1 MANGNNI
8 QYQPFGPFLE
18 GKLRGER
25 AWEILAS
32 CNYDLAWLKLLAYN
46 VMSVMEDENN
56 IEILQ
61 SHILQHATLCRAVPK
76 VYQIVA
82 ELRRR
87 EAKIAKEQT
96 SVRDLEDAVTTK
108 FNCNVMDAGL
118 YATEP
123 DVLYSKIKDMSEQAR
138 IYKVDLFTEDDR
150 KYLEYVLLWL
160 TGNEKFV
167 RIDNDDESLG
177 IVVNQEIRQYLHDF
191 ANHHPRESRE

>member
-1 MANGNNI
+1 MANGNNV

-32 CNYDLAWLKLLAYN
+32 CNYDLTWLRLLAYN

-61 SHILQHATLCRAVPK
+61 SHILQHATLLHATPQ

-96 SVRDLEDAVTTK
+96 SVRDLGDDVTSK
-108 FNCNVMDAGL
+108 FNCNVVDPGL
-118 YATEP
+118 YTMEP
-123 DVLYSKIKDMSEQAR
+123 VGLYSKIKDMSEQAR
-138 IYKVDLFTEDDR
+138 IYNVDLFTEEDR
-150 KYLEYVLLWL
+150 KVCLLVGGVPENFWIHIL
-160 TGNEKFV
+160 K
-167 RIDNDDESLG
+167 
-177 IVVNQEIRQYLHDF
+177 LHL
-191 ANHHPRESRE
+191 